1 MPHFHNYKDMKE
13 TAMLLFF
20 EMIVIS
26 IKLEDEVRRE
36 VVLKWKKIS

>member
-1 MPHFHNYKDMKE
+1 MKE